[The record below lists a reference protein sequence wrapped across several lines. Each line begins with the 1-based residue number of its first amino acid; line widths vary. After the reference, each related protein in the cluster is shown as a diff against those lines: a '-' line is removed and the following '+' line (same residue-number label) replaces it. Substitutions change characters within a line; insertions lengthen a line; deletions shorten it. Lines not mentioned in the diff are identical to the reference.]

1 MVIGSLLK
9 PKLWVTLASLAFIAV
24 ALVHQGEQLRQ
35 INLEPRGWW
44 LLLLGLGVTWLSILI
59 NGLAWRLLLDWLGQ
73 RPPGVALV
81 PLFVRSNL
89 LKYLPGG
96 IWHLVE
102 RVRRLRP
109 AIGAGPALAGVILD
123 PLLIVAA
130 ASLLMLVGG
139 WQHGLLLLLAP
150 IPSLVLLLPR
160 LREPVLRRLER
171 TKAAQL
177 QAAGSGDLPV
187 DGSGRGGAPWLP
199 LAAQMVFVLIRFAG
213 FACCLAAFDLN
224 TPAAGQWLAAF
235 ALAYAAGLVVPGA
248 PGGLGVFEATLL
260 LRLGV
265 SVDEASLLA
274 VVLSYRVISTLAD
287 LLAAAVLAADQAL
300 MQRLRPVP

>member
-44 LLLLGLGVTWLSILI
+44 LLLLGLGVTWLSILV

-89 LKYLPGG
+89 FKYLPGG

-139 WQHGLLLLLAP
+139 WQHGLLLLAP
-150 IPSLVLLLPR
+150 IPSLLLLLPR
-160 LREPVLRRLER
+160 LRESVLRRLER
-171 TKAAQL
+171 SKAVQL
-177 QAAGSGDLPV
+177 QAAGSGELPV

-199 LAAQMVFVLIRFAG
+199 LAAQVVFVLIRFAG

>member
-1 MVIGSLLK
+1 MVIRSLLK
-9 PKLWVTLASLAFIAV
+9 PKLWITLASLAFITV

-44 LLLLGLGVTWLSILI
+44 LLLLGLGVTWLSILV

-130 ASLLMLVGG
+130 ASLLMLVGDGSTVCCCWRRSRPWCCCCRACGSRSAAAGTHQGCAVAGRGQRRSAGG
-139 WQHGLLLLLAP
+139 WQWSRRRPG
-150 IPSLVLLLPR
+150 SLWPPR
-160 LREPVLRRLER
+160 WC
-171 TKAAQL
+171 
-177 QAAGSGDLPV
+177 S
-187 DGSGRGGAPWLP
+187 
-199 LAAQMVFVLIRFAG
+199 
-213 FACCLAAFDLN
+213 C
-224 TPAAGQWLAAF
+224 
-235 ALAYAAGLVVPGA
+235 
-248 PGGLGVFEATLL
+248 
-260 LRLGV
+260 
-265 SVDEASLLA
+265 
-274 VVLSYRVISTLAD
+274 
-287 LLAAAVLAADQAL
+287 
-300 MQRLRPVP
+300 

>member
-1 MVIGSLLK
+1 MVIGCLLK

-81 PLFVRSNL
+81 PLFMSTNL

-139 WQHGLLLLLAP
+139 CQHGLLLLAP

-224 TPAAGQWLAAF
+224 TPAAGQWMAAF